1 MNNTRGSKR
10 AVEKIL
16 VSKGNLSLPTDGT
29 ALNGTGGIVNLSDGQ
44 VGLLDVSPTSSTFN
58 QFFNNSSSL
67 TFEQVPVAKVVQGTE
82 TSANPSAARV
92 PFTRKP
98 YESSVEIVGSQVI
111 SYTGKAYA
119 GPKRSSSFIPAFT
132 PVELSTYTVRLA
144 FRGKRVTEY
153 DSGIHAV
160 VGKTVAFNTPEY
172 STLGLTSDADHFV
185 QNLAYQINQNSRQ
198 FAGAFG
204 NLGGN
209 WGVFALAFDISGGSG
224 TAISAITA
232 GTSVPVVVANGVTKS
247 VIFDQELVDTL
258 ADAVANTAL
267 TTSSTIELIDLSVAG
282 SDTTDSIL
290 LVALNEQPAY
300 IDRDPTLKIRLDV
313 GLADQFETQAL
324 SAVKASDP
332 FEGQGTYRQW
342 KLYFENT
349 NGQRSYSQN
358 RDLYPVLVYPTS
370 LVENETYGAIILEHY
385 FNTQVQ
391 FTGTSVSPHKTIILV
406 PNSST
411 AKATIVDAFNDWLAP
426 KFPAVTI

>member
-10 AVEKIL
+10 AVEKVL
-16 VSKGNLSLPTDGT
+16 VAKGNLSLPTDGT
-29 ALNGTGGIVNLSDGQ
+29 TLNGTGGIVNLSDGQ

-58 QFFNNSSSL
+58 QFFNNVSSL
-67 TFEQVPVAKVVQGTE
+67 TFEQVPVARVVQGTDI
-82 TSANPSAARV
+82 SANPSEAKV

-98 YESSVEIVGSQVI
+98 YESSVDIVGSQVI

-119 GPKRSSSFIPAFT
+119 GPKRSATLIPAFT
-132 PVELSTYTVRLA
+132 PTELSKYTVRLA

-153 DSGIHAV
+153 DAGIHAV
-160 VGKTVAFNTPEY
+160 VGKTVEFNTPEY
-172 STLGLTSDADHFV
+172 STLGLSSDADHFV
-185 QNLAYQINQNSRQ
+185 QNVAYKVNQNSRQ
-198 FAGAFG
+198 FSGAFG

-209 WGVFALAFDISGGSG
+209 WGVFALAFDVSGGSG
-224 TAISAITA
+224 TAISAISA

-247 VIFDQELVDTL
+247 VVFDQELVDTL

-267 TTSSTIELIDLSVAG
+267 TTSSTIELIDLSTAG
-282 SDTTDSIL
+282 SDTTDAIL
-290 LVALNEQPAY
+290 LVAMNEQTAY
-300 IDRDPTLKIRLDV
+300 IDREPTTKIRLDV

-324 SAVKASDP
+324 SPVKASDP

-391 FTGTSVSPHKTIILV
+391 FTGNSVSPHKTVILV
-406 PNSST
+406 PNGSS
-411 AKATIVDAFNDWLAP
+411 AKATILDAFNDWLAP